1 MGWQYRISKEIQTH
15 KHLRYD
21 PKIVFGIKKVF
32 VGENGDITYIR
43 SMPVFMCETVDELK
57 TEIQNMLEGCNKPMI
72 DYNTGEEVK
81 QHSPPT

>member
-1 MGWQYRISKEIQTH
+1 MI
-15 KHLRYD
+15 LRQ
-21 PKIVFGIKKVF
+21 FLGLKKYLLARM
-32 VGENGDITYIR
+32 GDITYIR